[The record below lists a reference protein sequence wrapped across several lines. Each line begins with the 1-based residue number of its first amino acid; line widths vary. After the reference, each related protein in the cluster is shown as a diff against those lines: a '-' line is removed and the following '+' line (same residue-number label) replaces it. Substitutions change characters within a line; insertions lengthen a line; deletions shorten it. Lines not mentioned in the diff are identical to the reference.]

1 MTVFAFHKCQGGTW
15 DDFEA
20 AGRDLGDP
28 YADDPR
34 WSRPIIM
41 RSPAFADFLSNDV
54 CEHLKAMP
62 DA

>member
-1 MTVFAFHKCQGGTW
+1 MTVFTFHKSQGGIW
-15 DDFEA
+15 DDFTA
-20 AGRDLGDP
+20 LPDDP